1 MSELFTINNK
11 LQAALEKIF
20 QQHRLVFWYDDK
32 AEMSELFESIQIPG
46 IEKLKITN
54 NEFSLKHKLL
64 VEEPKQSF
72 LLYHPS
78 AKPIDNDNWLL
89 DLLLSNYEFHTEASS
104 LFLQELDLPQEF
116 KGLIQAHEE
125 FFGNQKRVSDL
136 KTVLEKEDRE
146 SLIRLKMLCVIC
158 TCEPE
163 WEKVLYALFTE
174 IQKNKQDKYK
184 AIDKFR
190 LSEFLWQ
197 TIEKRYGYKSDNPT
211 IKDFLV
217 NIIQDNLKRTIPG
230 AIPLLNK
237 DAYLFVNRWKEN
249 TKANVLFSEWSKTLE
264 SELNIESFILKT
276 NVEQLIESDAFSIVD
291 KKIIISIRDGIISN
305 TLNNV
310 TIQEWIERRKV
321 KFFYKE
327 YEQIYWAL
335 SYASLLLDEIRKAD
349 LNVPSPEIGFQKY
362 SDQLFNIDRLYRK
375 YIVTSSQA
383 EHLDIL
389 KELTVQI
396 EKAYGNS
403 YLLKLGDNW
412 QKSVDHM
419 KSWKIDN
426 TNNQSEFYKK
436 WIVPYT
442 KSEKRIFVIIS
453 DAFRFESAAE
463 LREIILQEDRY
474 TANLNAVLGCLPS
487 YTQLGMASLLPH
499 SALTYNDKTDTV
511 FADGLST
518 QGTPN
523 RSKIL
528 QKEYQGSI
536 AITAEELLKM
546 HAKNEGR
553 DFIKPYNVIY
563 IYSNI
568 IDKTGDDKTSENK
581 VFEATE
587 DELKNFEKLIKHITN
602 MNGNNIIITSDHGY
616 IYQQN
621 RLDETDFTDF
631 SPVGDVYKSS
641 RRFVIGKNLQT
652 NDSVKKWIGEEVG
665 LKDDTEVLIPK
676 SINRMRISGAG
687 SRFVHGGSSLQEIVV
702 PVLEINKAR
711 KSDIEQVEI
720 DIISGSSNITSNTFA
735 VSFYQKQP
743 IADKVLQR
751 QIRAAFYTGA
761 DKLISDII
769 TLSFNSFETDA
780 LAREKRQTFLLN
792 ATASQYN
799 GQDVY
804 LKMEEQIEGTNQY
817 KLYKSYTFRM
827 MIAFS
832 SEFDF

>member
-11 LQAALEKIF
+11 LQAALENLF
-20 QQHRLVFWYDDK
+20 QKHRLIFWYDDK
-32 AEMSELFESIQIPG
+32 AEMSELFENIQIPG
-46 IEKLKITN
+46 IEKIIITN
-54 NEFSLKHKLL
+54 NEFTLKHKLL
-64 VEEPKQSF
+64 IEQPKQGF
-72 LLYHPS
+72 LLYQAS
-78 AKPIDNDNWLL
+78 AKPAENENWLL

-104 LFLQELDLPQEF
+104 LFLQDLELPQEF
-116 KGLIQAHEE
+116 KGLIQTHEE

-136 KTVLEKEDRE
+136 KSLLEKGDRE
-146 SLIRLKMLCVIC
+146 NLILLKMLCVLC

-163 WEKVLYALFTE
+163 WEKMLYTLFTE

-184 AIDKFR
+184 AIEKFK
-190 LSEFLWQ
+190 LDDFLWQ
-197 TIEKRYGYKSDNPT
+197 TIDKKYSYKSDKPT
-211 IKDFLV
+211 IKDFLI
-217 NIIQDNLKRTIPG
+217 NLIQDNLKRSINGGNPV
-230 AIPLLNK
+230 LNK

-249 TKANVLFSEWSKTLE
+249 TKANSLFSEWSKTLE
-264 SELNIESFILKT
+264 KQLNIESIIIKT
-276 NVEQLIESDAFSIVD
+276 DIDQLIESDAFSIID
-291 KKIIISIRDGIISN
+291 KKIIISIRDGIINS

-310 TIQEWIERRKV
+310 TIQNWIDIRKV
-321 KFFYKE
+321 KYFYKE
-327 YEQIYWAL
+327 YEQIYRAL

-349 LNVPSPEIGFQKY
+349 LVVPSPEAGFQKY
-362 SDQLFNIDRLYRK
+362 SSQLFNIDRLYRK
-375 YIVTSSQA
+375 YIVTSNQA
-383 EHLDIL
+383 EHLDLL

-403 YLLKLGDNW
+403 FLLKLGDNW
-412 QKSVDHM
+412 QKSIDKM
-419 KSWKIDN
+419 KSWKFDN
-426 TNNQSEFYKK
+426 ISNQSEFYKN
-436 WIVPYT
+436 WITQYT
-442 KSEKRIFVIIS
+442 KAEKRVFVIIS
-453 DAFRFESAAE
+453 DAFRYESAAE

-499 SALTYNDKTDTV
+499 TALSYNDKTDTV
-511 FADGLST
+511 FADGISS

-523 RSKIL
+523 RTKIL
-528 QKEYQGSI
+528 QKEYPGSI
-536 AITAEELLKM
+536 AITAEEFLKM
-546 HAKNEGR
+546 HAKIEGR

-587 DELKNFEKLIKHITN
+587 DEFNNFIKLIKHIAN

-621 RLDETDFTDF
+621 RLDESDFTDF
-631 SPVGDVYKSS
+631 SPVGEVYKSS

-652 NDSVKKWIGEEVG
+652 NDSVKKWIGSEVG

-711 KSDIEQVEI
+711 KSDIEQVDI

-743 IADKVLQR
+743 IAGKVLPR
-751 QIRAAFYTGA
+751 QIRAAFYTGS

-792 ATASQYN
+792 AQASQYN